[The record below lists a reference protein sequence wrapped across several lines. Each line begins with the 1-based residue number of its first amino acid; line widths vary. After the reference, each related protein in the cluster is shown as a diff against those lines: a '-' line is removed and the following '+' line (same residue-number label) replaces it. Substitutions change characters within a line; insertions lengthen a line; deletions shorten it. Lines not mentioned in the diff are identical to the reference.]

1 MVVTIRKF
9 LSLLISIVWFR
20 NPFTLA
26 HWVGAALVFTGTL
39 AFADIWTNHTGTAKE
54 NRKKKKE
61 VEGDNKFKVFNCDE
75 NFNPRTMYG
84 YQQNR
89 NQSSD
94 NIISHKEEANHKTSA
109 LLNYLRNRRTKYEIS
124 D

>member
-1 MVVTIRKF
+1 MCISFIYRLNATFESLTVTMVVTIRKF

-54 NRKKKKE
+54 NRKKK
-61 VEGDNKFKVFNCDE
+61 
-75 NFNPRTMYG
+75 Y
-84 YQQNR
+84 
-89 NQSSD
+89 
-94 NIISHKEEANHKTSA
+94 
-109 LLNYLRNRRTKYEIS
+109 
-124 D
+124 